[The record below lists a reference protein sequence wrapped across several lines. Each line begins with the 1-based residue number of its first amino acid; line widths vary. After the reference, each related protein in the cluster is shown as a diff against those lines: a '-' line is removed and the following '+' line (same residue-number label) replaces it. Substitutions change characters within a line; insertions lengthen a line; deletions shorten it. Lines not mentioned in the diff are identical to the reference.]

1 MGCSKG
7 LMVAL
12 AVGRSFGAEEGKAQ
26 AAAGKVVGVTEG
38 SRTIVVESK
47 LSGQPWI
54 IGAQVTDQ
62 TQFGVKSLSQNLC
75 RARGG
80 LVPAPARR
88 REHRGQTIKRAG
100 APARGGG
107 P

>member
-1 MGCSKG
+1 MGCSEG

-62 TQFGVKSLSQNLC
+62 TQFGGKAAGLQDVKRGNGVHRRQEPSAIC
-75 RARGG
+75 RAEFAESRRWRE
-80 LVPAPARR
+80 ARS
-88 REHRGQTIKRAG
+88 
-100 APARGGG
+100 
-107 P
+107 